1 MRTETTTRN
10 LYHFQELN
18 DKAKEKARDW
28 WRNASMHDEW
38 WQFIYWNAEEI
49 GLKITGFDIG
59 RGNDITGGFTDSPE
73 EVAKKI
79 MEEHGETCETYVDA
93 RHFLKELASFM
104 DKAEKDEYGEL
115 ATIALENQKEEIE
128 AEFQNCILQNYLS
141 MLKREIEWLMADE
154 QVDEAITCNEY
165 EFTEEGKLA

>member
-1 MRTETTTRN
+1 MRQETTTRN
-10 LYHFQELN
+10 LYEFQELN

-28 WRNASMHDEW
+28 WRDASMHDEW

-79 MEEHGETCETYVDA
+79 MSEHGDMSETYADA
-93 RHFLKELASFM
+93 RNFLKELKDFM
-104 DKAEKDEYGEL
+104 EKSEKDEWGEL
-115 ATIALENQKEEIE
+115 ATLKLENEREAIE
-128 AEFQNCILQNYLS
+128 NEFEYAILQNYLS
-141 MLKREIEWLMADE
+141 MLKKEYEWMISDE
-154 QVDEAITCNEY
+154 QVEDAITCNEY
-165 EFTEEGKLA
+165 EFTEEGEIA